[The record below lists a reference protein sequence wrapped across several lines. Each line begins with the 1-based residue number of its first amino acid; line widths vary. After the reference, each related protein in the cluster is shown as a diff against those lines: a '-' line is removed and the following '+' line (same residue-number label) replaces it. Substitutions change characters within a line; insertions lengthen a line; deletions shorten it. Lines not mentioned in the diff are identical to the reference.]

1 MTQEEQAQLQAN
13 SDSFQSA
20 IGQPAKTGN
29 GIRSGFLAPGNSWWL
44 EADIRPDATYLKVN
58 TLNAA
63 QLYKLVSWLRH
74 DLDAPNVE
82 EIMTHPDTRYQL
94 TMGIE
99 VYNVD
104 KDFYDEHPNW
114 TASIGPVYDNLE
126 AAAAVLTTAANHPIN
141 NPPPDEAA

>member
-13 SDSFQSA
+13 SDTFQSA

-29 GIRSGFLAPGNSWWL
+29 GIRSGFLAPAADGWWL
-44 EADIRPDATYLKVN
+44 EADIRPEATYLKVN

-74 DLDAPNVE
+74 SLNAPTLE
-82 EIMTHPDTRYQL
+82 EIMKLPNTRYQL

-99 VYNVD
+99 VYNAD
-104 KDFYDEHPNW
+104 KDFYGEHPNW

-126 AAAAVLTTAANHPIN
+126 AAAAALSAAANHHCLK
-141 NPPPDEAA
+141 EL